1 MQDLEELTQRIHQS
15 FDERTRA
22 RDEALAQT
30 RLLTRHCAHAIRA
43 CHRRE
48 SELVQQHLRTARQ
61 LVEGFQNLQTQYPD
75 IYYAGYIQDALKEY
89 AEANLV
95 CALMDARPLPT
106 PEALQVEYATYMQ
119 GLAEAVGELRRRC
132 LDLLLQGEFDEAERL
147 LTVMDDIYDL
157 LVTMD
162 YPEAITGGL
171 RRLTDIAR
179 SLIERTRGD
188 VTMSLRQERLTQN
201 LQRLER
207 QLEDLLKPNHP
218 SSDAHH
224 QSF

>member
-1 MQDLEELTQRIHQS
+1 MQDLEELSQRIHQN

-30 RLLTRHCAHAIRA
+30 RLLTRYCAHAIRA

-95 CALMDARPLPT
+95 CALMDAQPLPT

-157 LVTMD
+157 LVTID
-162 YPEAITGGL
+162 YPDAITGGL

-207 QLEDLLKPNHP
+207 HLEDLLKPNHP

-224 QSF
+224 